1 MKHKYNS
8 KKTVTNY
15 YIYHDFL
22 DIKVKE
28 PTLESLCK
36 KKRVYLPPRFMSCA
50 EAADQLLQIIA
61 KKRTGDEKINEN
73 DLAYNE
79 SSLCIGVARV
89 GHETQ
94 SIVVCTLK
102 QMIDKNMGGPLHSL
116 VLPAKNLHELEL
128 KYLQQFS
135 EETLINE
142 IL

>member
-1 MKHKYNS
+1 MKIVIEKI
-8 KKTVTNY
+8 VLNY
-15 YIYHDFL
+15 FYTPIL

-36 KKRVYLPPRFMSCA
+36 KKREYLPPKFMSCA
-50 EAADQLLQIIA
+50 EAADQLLQIVA
-61 KKRTGDEKINEN
+61 KKRRGAENINDK

-94 SIVVCTLK
+94 SIVVCKLK
-102 QMIDKNMGGPLHSL
+102 EMINKNMGEPLHSL

-128 KYLQQFS
+128 QYLQQFS
-135 EETLINE
+135 EEKLIN
-142 IL
+142 